1 MTSLPRDWIGGP
13 TLTGDRVVL
22 TPVTPADA
30 EALAAT
36 IDDPAA
42 FAWTPVPIG
51 VEATRQFINLALD
64 TPNRLAFTVTDRR
77 SDAIVGT
84 TSYYEISPTYR
95 SLAIGFTWYTSSA
108 QGAGVNPDAKYLL
121 LRHAFETLGAVRV
134 VWHTDERNA
143 QSRAA
148 ILKLGTT
155 FEGLLRKHR
164 PAVDG
169 GWRTTAQYSM
179 VDDEWP
185 DCRDRLRARITP

>member
-1 MTSLPRDWIGGP
+1 MTSLPRDWIGAP

-22 TPVTPADA
+22 TPITRDGA

-42 FAWTPVPIG
+42 FVWTPVPVG
-51 VEATRQFINLALD
+51 VEATRDFIDVALA
-64 TPNRLAFTVTDRR
+64 TPDRLAFTVTDRR
-77 SDAIVGT
+77 SGEIVGT
-84 TSYYEISPTYR
+84 TSYYDISPALR
-95 SLAIGFTWYTSSA
+95 SMAVGFTWYTSTA
-108 QGAGVNPDAKYLL
+108 QGGGVNPDAKYLL

-134 VWHTDERNA
+134 VWHTDARNA

-155 FEGLLRKHR
+155 FEGLLRKQK

-179 VDDEWP
+179 IDDDWP
-185 DCRDRLRARITP
+185 DCRDTLLARITP